1 MTPTEPTTQPWRGI
15 ARHDGHRRS
24 EVGPVELFFD
34 LVYVFAIIQLSHV
47 LIEHLSWRGFAE
59 TAIIFAAI
67 WWGWNYTAWVMN
79 WLNPAN
85 TRVQLL
91 NAVLMVASLGM
102 AAAIPDAFGG
112 SGLLFAGCFV
122 FMGLLRPVFMI
133 VGFRG
138 RQLASNYTALLS
150 WSALAGVA
158 WIAGALLPPEVRL
171 WVWLLAVVI
180 DYAAPLLN
188 FRIPGLV
195 SAPMERWDTDA
206 EHLAERNR
214 LVFIIAL
221 GESILLMGGALVDE
235 GILNANTV
243 LSLLLGFAGLTVLWW
258 NYFALAGHEVTGGE
272 GGTGALRSAFA
283 YAHALM
289 VLGAIVVAVSIE
301 LRITHDHL
309 SLPIILV
316 TIGGPLVYLAGNLLF
331 LRSRFGRVARSR
343 FGAAAALA
351 VIGAVAAYYHEHLP
365 IAAVSLAVLLVMAT
379 LAVLTA
385 RSRSRTA
392 DPATSLE
399 GGSAERVDP

>member
-1 MTPTEPTTQPWRGI
+1 MTPTESTQPWRAI
-15 ARHDGHRRS
+15 ARPNDHHRS

-67 WWGWNYTAWVMN
+67 WWGWNYTAWAMN

-133 VGFRG
+133 VVFWG
-138 RQLASNYTALLS
+138 RQLASNYTALLT
-150 WSALAGVA
+150 WSALAGVV
-158 WIAGALLPPEVRL
+158 WIAGALSPPDVRL

-188 FRIPGLV
+188 FRIPGVV

-235 GILNANTV
+235 GMLNAGT
-243 LSLLLGFAGLTVLWW
+243 LLGLLLGFAGLTVLWW

-301 LRITHDHL
+301 LRITHDHP
-309 SLPIILV
+309 SPPIIMV
-316 TIGGPLVYLAGNLLF
+316 TIGGPLIYLAGNLLF

-343 FGAAAALA
+343 FVAAAALA
-351 VIGAVAAYYHEHLP
+351 VIGLVAAHYHEHLP
-365 IAAVSLAVLLVMAT
+365 IAAVSLPVLLVMVT

-385 RSRSRTA
+385 RSRARTV
-392 DPATSLE
+392 DPAPRPGGE
-399 GGSAERVDP
+399 GTRSR